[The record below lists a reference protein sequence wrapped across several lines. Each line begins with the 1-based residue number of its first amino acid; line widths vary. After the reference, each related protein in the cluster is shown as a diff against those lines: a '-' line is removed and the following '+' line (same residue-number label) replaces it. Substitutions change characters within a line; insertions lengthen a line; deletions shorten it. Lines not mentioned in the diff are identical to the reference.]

1 MLSIS
6 NLPPKN
12 GGGGRTPLKKRGR
25 VLSLLSNL
33 FPSFHLHMACRSD
46 LAQFPCPAGHITEWY
61 GEWADPFHR
70 K

>member
-1 MLSIS
+1 MFSLS

-12 GGGGRTPLKKRGR
+12 GGGKTPPKKRGC

-33 FPSFHLHMACRSD
+33 FPSFRLHVAGRSD
-46 LAQFPCPAGHITEWY
+46 RAEFPCPAGHITEWY
-61 GEWADPFHR
+61 GEWADLFHR